1 MTREPALGRDK
12 TRRMGTYLMRQTIST
27 VPMDGKFLI
36 LEDDATG
43 AREVA
48 RWSTKEGGWVGEDG
62 APSKITPTHWH
73 PVSEEDHGSGPPA
86 LDWRPSEEAQAEIR
100 RINAGR

>member
-62 APSKITPTHWH
+62 EPSKITPTHWH
-73 PVSEEDHGSGPPA
+73 PVSVDEDR
-86 LDWRPSEEAQAEIR
+86 WRPSEKAQAPR
-100 RINAGR
+100 ARLASV